1 LIGVHQLVEE
11 SGFSFPSKHA
21 VSAFVLATF
30 VFFHNKRLSF
40 LVFFFGILIAL
51 GRIFVGVHFPTDVI
65 GGARKVFLLA
75 AAIAAAA
82 GAWAYLNGGSSQEG
96 AQAPIAGSEKAGE

>member
-1 LIGVHQLVEE
+1 MSE
-11 SGFSFPSKHA
+11 K
-21 VSAFVLATF
+21 
-30 VFFHNKRLSF
+30 KRYQGELSEPH
-40 LVFFFGILIAL
+40 V
-51 GRIFVGVHFPTDVI
+51 DVTGG